1 MLHIGHLTPLL
12 IAVLLQE
19 SPVLDRSQIEIIST
33 GKYISVGQ
41 ITDIDTGFAV
51 TGNMLNVHYFPG
63 INLYNG
69 GRYKDAEREFTY
81 VLMRQRYLDEHPRRA
96 EFLTTAYYLR
106 GMIYAYHAKG
116 LGHQSLAKDDFESAL
131 KWNPRNYI
139 VFLELSRLY
148 SSLGFQEQAAS
159 ILRDLLNLEPEEEI
173 VRQAQ
178 SDLDKLQS
186 RN

>member
-1 MLHIGHLTPLL
+1 
-12 IAVLLQE
+12 
-19 SPVLDRSQIEIIST
+19 
-33 GKYISVGQ
+33 
-41 ITDIDTGFAV
+41 
-51 TGNMLNVHYFPG
+51 
-63 INLYNG
+63 
-69 GRYKDAEREFTY
+69 
-81 VLMRQRYLDEHPRRA
+81 
-96 EFLTTAYYLR
+96 
-106 GMIYAYHAKG
+106 
-116 LGHQSLAKDDFESAL
+116 
-131 KWNPRNYI
+131 